1 MRKLV
6 DLSESDGNQLV
17 QQLYQLLADAF
28 FKVLESDKIIE
39 TNGGVGRATLR
50 SR

>member
-1 MRKLV
+1 METN
-6 DLSESDGNQLV
+6 SCST
-17 QQLYQLLADAF
+17 QLYQLLADAF

-39 TNGGVGRATLR
+39 TNGGVGRVTLR